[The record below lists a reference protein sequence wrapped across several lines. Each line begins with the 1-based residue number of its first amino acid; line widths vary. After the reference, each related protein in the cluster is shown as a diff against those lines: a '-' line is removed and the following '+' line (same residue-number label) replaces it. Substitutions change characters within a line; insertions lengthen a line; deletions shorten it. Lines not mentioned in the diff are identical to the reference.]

1 MHLFNTAI
9 EISEFNGYLNREIVL
24 KLRTGET
31 LKGEIIKVLK
41 QGTVETSR
49 ADNSRYKKIHDSPT
63 TILFKLSRDNA
74 ENIEVKIKDIL
85 QFEFIY

>member
-24 KLRTGET
+24 KLRNGET
-31 LKGEIIKVLK
+31 LKGEIIKILK
-41 QGTVETSR
+41 QGIVETSK
-49 ADNSRYKKIHDSPT
+49 ADSSRYKKLHESPII
-63 TILFKLSRDNA
+63 ILFRLSRDNA
-74 ENIEVKIKDIL
+74 ENMEVKIKDIL